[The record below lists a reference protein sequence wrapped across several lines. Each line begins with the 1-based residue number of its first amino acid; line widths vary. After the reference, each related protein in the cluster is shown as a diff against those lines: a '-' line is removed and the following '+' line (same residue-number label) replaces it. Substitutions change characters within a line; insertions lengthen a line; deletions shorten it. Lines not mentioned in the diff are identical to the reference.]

1 MELHQDFKEFIELL
15 NVHGVDYL
23 VIGGYA
29 VNYHGYPRYTKDIE
43 FWIWLTDEN
52 IEKLLCAIHKFGFAS
67 LGLEPNDFSNK
78 KNIVQL
84 GLEPYRIDIL
94 MDLEGLNFEACY
106 KQKVRAEI
114 DGVTVTFMSLDD
126 LIKAKENAGRSQD
139 IADSEQLKKIN
150 K

>member
-1 MELHQDFKEFIELL
+1 
-15 NVHGVDYL
+15 
-23 VIGGYA
+23 
-29 VNYHGYPRYTKDIE
+29 
-43 FWIWLTDEN
+43 
-52 IEKLLCAIHKFGFAS
+52 
-67 LGLEPNDFSNK
+67 
-78 KNIVQL
+78 
-84 GLEPYRIDIL
+84 